1 MTVLDAGLLVLSF
14 AAGPVLGAFLTGVL
28 IRRVRSTAMLW
39 GMIGGT
45 LIVTYIWSATAC
57 AWTWYALI
65 GAACTSG
72 LAVALSFAVPAR
84 ENA

>member
-1 MTVLDAGLLVLSF
+1 MLDAGLLVLSF

-28 IRRVRSTAMLW
+28 IPRVGSMAMLW

-45 LIVTYIWSATAC
+45 AAVTYIWSATAC

-72 LAVALSFAVPAR
+72 FAVALSFALPAR
-84 ENA
+84 DNA